1 MFHAVGFSLGA
12 QVTGHLGY
20 KLQGR
25 IQRIT
30 GLDPA
35 GMSNL
40 NLYLSIVGSVVEC
53 SPATRA
59 ARVRFPDDANSFFLT
74 LPIFIPTFCL

>member
-1 MFHAVGFSLGA
+1 M
-12 QVTGHLGY
+12 TGHLGY

-35 GMSNL
+35 GMSKHGI
-40 NLYLSIVGSVVEC
+40 YRSIVGSVVEC

-59 ARVRFPDDANSFFLT
+59 ARVRFPDDAILFSDIADLFSYIMVIGFF
-74 LPIFIPTFCL
+74 